1 MKVKSS
7 EDYIAELTGYFPAIE
22 EKEMKKVVKT
32 LATNHSKYMR
42 RYHRGIVLKSSNT
55 LLQDKKPGKFIV
67 ARIYGRQHLLNMRKA
82 FRKRKA
88 LKDGKN

>member
-32 LATNHSKYMR
+32 LSSSLSKYMSR
-42 RYHRGIVLKSSNT
+42 FHRGFVLRSSNT

-67 ARIYGRQHLLNMRKA
+67 ARIFGRQHLLNMRKA

-88 LKDGKN
+88 LKNGKN